1 MNNLNVTYEEITKKG
16 VGVLNEDAIIMH
28 PKANLYGALDGV
40 SSLVPYLN
48 SKKETGGFIAANL
61 VKNYFES
68 VTDPGS
74 LKDHMIEVNDLLR
87 EQMVL
92 ANIDLEKKEE
102 LWGAAL
108 AIIRIQDDGV
118 EFIQTG
124 DCMILAVYDNEEVR
138 PLTWRQVS
146 HLEAPAFAKWQEG
159 ITKGLKSQKELH
171 ETVIDSIRK
180 NRYRANTDGGYGV
193 LNGEKD
199 AVRFF
204 EYGKINLTYL
214 KHIILLTDGM
224 FLPTNIVPE
233 QSSYWSFVAQRI
245 LNKGIQLYT
254 QELIELE
261 ECDPECIQHIRFK
274 KSDDKTA
281 MVINFH

>member
-1 MNNLNVTYEEITKKG
+1 MIVTYEETTKKG
-16 VGVLNEDAIIMH
+16 VGLLNEDAVIFH
-28 PKANLYGALDGV
+28 PKANLYGVLDGV

-61 VKNYFES
+61 IRDYFES
-68 VTDPGS
+68 IADLGS
-74 LKDHMIEVNDLLR
+74 LKDHMVEVNDLLR

-108 AIIRIQDDGV
+108 SIVRVQDDGV

-124 DCMILAVYDNEEVR
+124 DCMILAVYENEEVR
-138 PLTWRQVS
+138 PLTRRQVS
-146 HLEAPAFAKWQEG
+146 HLEAPAFDKWQEG
-159 ITKGLKSQKELH
+159 ITKGLKSQKEIH
-171 ETVIDSIRK
+171 ETVIDTIRK
-180 NRYRANTDGGYGV
+180 NRYQSNTDGGYGV
-193 LNGEKD
+193 LNGEKN
-199 AVRFF
+199 AFRFF
-204 EYGKINLTYL
+204 EYGKINLTCL

-224 FLPTNIVPE
+224 FLPINIVPE
-233 QSSYWSFVAQRI
+233 QSSYWSFVANRI
-245 LNKGIQLYT
+245 LNKGIELYT

-261 ECDPECIQHIRFK
+261 ESDPECIDHIRFK

-281 MVINFH
+281 IVISFQSAK